1 MRKMGV
7 EKEGSKSGGGYAG
20 SFFHLFDW
28 TAKSRKKLFTNKSDL
43 PEHSR
48 QGKKSD
54 GNLPMTRLHL
64 IGEDETGA
72 GSSIKGSSD
81 FSCASS
87 VTDEGCGSRAP
98 GVVARLMGL
107 ESLPTSNSSEPYS
120 TPYFD
125 THSLQDAHYPT
136 NYFDYH
142 HDPQIMYSGNL
153 LKKVE
158 GPARNFVESKPPKK
172 LSRPIEKF
180 QTEILPPKSAKSIP
194 STHHKLLSP
203 IKSPAFV
210 PTKNAAH
217 IMEAAAR
224 IIDPGPQAATKAKL
238 PLVGSSSVHL
248 KVRDLKLRVEAAQKV
263 PMVGSSSVNLKVQ
276 DQKEKVKAAHK
287 TSRVAET
294 SRRPV
299 ESNVA
304 KYLKGQSMN
313 KSWNGSVD
321 TSFGASTGIEEVS
334 SGLASKTKSVS
345 LAIQAKVNVQ
355 KREGINSGTSRSLT
369 RQKEQSEVSINQPFK
384 SQPIIHK
391 NLPKKSSMRNASG
404 VLRQNNQKQNCLI
417 EKEKLHSKSSVSN
430 SQGRKV
436 LSVDSSYGRHKNLSK
451 STGNS
456 KLGSRKLGLEVADG
470 DKEAYCSAK
479 NFPRKKRTIDREF
492 HFEKNRIADDILN
505 GNSQKPV
512 QSKSVINRDLG
523 WSQDSRKK
531 GVDVV
536 SFTFTAPLTRSMHGS
551 DTACQV
557 PQKSNGSYLDHRGKS
572 GSLDTD
578 SLRLSSLGYNVIGGD
593 SLSMLL
599 EQKLRELTHGVG
611 SYPCDSLKV
620 GSASSSASIVQD
632 SVSSPGTVSSKPR
645 LPDKRHQHE
654 MDTDKFGGGYDPDF
668 SFTDPS
674 AFRWKNKFQ
683 VVDEMDGCNSNLI
696 EAGQFSGGRHPSP
709 VSILEPSFSTESC
722 DSSVSTD
729 SNSVEGSRMFSSV
742 QAQVVLGL
750 SSLKKFHSVEP
761 DAELSDSASSIS
773 TGTVAE
779 KYTAMSVLTGLARSR
794 QWEIDY
800 VKEIL
805 CNVDLMF
812 KDFALGQASEII
824 NPHLFD
830 QLESRKIQW
839 ERESGVSR
847 QSRKVLFDCVR
858 ECLDLRCG
866 RYVGRGYGT
875 WVKGVATVKR
885 KELLAAEVCKEISS
899 WRSMGDCMVDE
910 LVDKDMSSQ
919 CGRWLDF
926 QFDAFALAVEVEGE
940 ILVSLVDEVVADILQ
955 L

>member
-1 MRKMGV
+1 MM
-7 EKEGSKSGGGYAG
+7 
-20 SFFHLFDW
+20 
-28 TAKSRKKLFTNKSDL
+28 
-43 PEHSR
+43 
-48 QGKKSD
+48 
-54 GNLPMTRLHL
+54 RLHL
-64 IGEDETGA
+64 TGEDETGA

-87 VTDEGCGSRAP
+87 VTDEEGCGSRAP

-153 LKKVE
+153 LNKVE
-158 GPARNFVESKPPKK
+158 DPARNFVESKPPKK

-194 STHHKLLSP
+194 ITHHKLLSP
-203 IKSPAFV
+203 IKSPGFV

-248 KVRDLKLRVEAAQKV
+248 KVRDLKQRVEAAQKV
-263 PMVGSSSVNLKVQ
+263 PMVGSSSVNLKIQ

-294 SRRPV
+294 SQRPV

-313 KSWNGSVD
+313 KSWSGSVD
-321 TSFGASTGIEEVS
+321 TSFGASTGMEEVS

-355 KREGINSGTSRSLT
+355 KREGINSGISRSLV
-369 RQKEQSEVSINQPFK
+369 RQKEQSEVNINQPFK

-391 NLPKKSSMRNASG
+391 NLHKKSSLRNASG

-456 KLGSRKLGLEVADG
+456 KLGSRKLGLEVPDG
-470 DKEAYCSAK
+470 DKEAYSSTK

-512 QSKSVINRDLG
+512 QSKSVINGDLS

-551 DTACQV
+551 DTARQV
-557 PQKSNGSYLDHRGKS
+557 AQKRNGSYLDHQGKS
-572 GSLDTD
+572 VSLDTD

-632 SVSSPGTVSSKPR
+632 SVSSLGTVSSTPR

-683 VVDEMDGCNSNLI
+683 V
-696 EAGQFSGGRHPSP
+696 H
-709 VSILEPSFSTESC
+709 
-722 DSSVSTD
+722 DS
-729 SNSVEGSRMFSSV
+729 
-742 QAQVVLGL
+742 
-750 SSLKKFHSVEP
+750 H
-761 DAELSDSASSIS
+761 
-773 TGTVAE
+773 
-779 KYTAMSVLTGLARSR
+779 
-794 QWEIDY
+794 
-800 VKEIL
+800 
-805 CNVDLMF
+805 
-812 KDFALGQASEII
+812 
-824 NPHLFD
+824 
-830 QLESRKIQW
+830 
-839 ERESGVSR
+839 
-847 QSRKVLFDCVR
+847 
-858 ECLDLRCG
+858 
-866 RYVGRGYGT
+866 
-875 WVKGVATVKR
+875 
-885 KELLAAEVCKEISS
+885 
-899 WRSMGDCMVDE
+899 
-910 LVDKDMSSQ
+910 
-919 CGRWLDF
+919 
-926 QFDAFALAVEVEGE
+926 
-940 ILVSLVDEVVADILQ
+940 
-955 L
+955 

>member
-1 MRKMGV
+1 
-7 EKEGSKSGGGYAG
+7 
-20 SFFHLFDW
+20 
-28 TAKSRKKLFTNKSDL
+28 
-43 PEHSR
+43 
-48 QGKKSD
+48 
-54 GNLPMTRLHL
+54 
-64 IGEDETGA
+64 
-72 GSSIKGSSD
+72 
-81 FSCASS
+81 
-87 VTDEGCGSRAP
+87 
-98 GVVARLMGL
+98 MGL

-153 LKKVE
+153 LNKVE
-158 GPARNFVESKPPKK
+158 DPARNFVESKPPKK

-194 STHHKLLSP
+194 ITHHKLLSP
-203 IKSPAFV
+203 IKSPGFV

-248 KVRDLKLRVEAAQKV
+248 KVRDLKQRVEAAQKV
-263 PMVGSSSVNLKVQ
+263 PMVGSSSVNLKIQ

-294 SRRPV
+294 SQRPV

-313 KSWNGSVD
+313 KSWSGSVD
-321 TSFGASTGIEEVS
+321 TSFGASTGMEEVS

-355 KREGINSGTSRSLT
+355 KREGINSGISRSLV
-369 RQKEQSEVSINQPFK
+369 RQKEQSEVNINQPFK

-391 NLPKKSSMRNASG
+391 NLHKKSSLRNASG

-456 KLGSRKLGLEVADG
+456 KLGSRKLGLEVPDG
-470 DKEAYCSAK
+470 DKEAYSSTK

-512 QSKSVINRDLG
+512 QSKSVINGDLS

-551 DTACQV
+551 DTARQV
-557 PQKSNGSYLDHRGKS
+557 AQKRNGSYLDHQGKS
-572 GSLDTD
+572 VSLDTD

-632 SVSSPGTVSSKPR
+632 SVSSLGTVSSTPR

-674 AFRWKNKFQ
+674 AFRWKDKFQ
-683 VVDEMDGCNSNLI
+683 V
-696 EAGQFSGGRHPSP
+696 H
-709 VSILEPSFSTESC
+709 
-722 DSSVSTD
+722 DS
-729 SNSVEGSRMFSSV
+729 
-742 QAQVVLGL
+742 
-750 SSLKKFHSVEP
+750 H
-761 DAELSDSASSIS
+761 
-773 TGTVAE
+773 
-779 KYTAMSVLTGLARSR
+779 
-794 QWEIDY
+794 
-800 VKEIL
+800 
-805 CNVDLMF
+805 
-812 KDFALGQASEII
+812 
-824 NPHLFD
+824 
-830 QLESRKIQW
+830 
-839 ERESGVSR
+839 
-847 QSRKVLFDCVR
+847 
-858 ECLDLRCG
+858 
-866 RYVGRGYGT
+866 
-875 WVKGVATVKR
+875 
-885 KELLAAEVCKEISS
+885 
-899 WRSMGDCMVDE
+899 
-910 LVDKDMSSQ
+910 
-919 CGRWLDF
+919 
-926 QFDAFALAVEVEGE
+926 
-940 ILVSLVDEVVADILQ
+940 
-955 L
+955 